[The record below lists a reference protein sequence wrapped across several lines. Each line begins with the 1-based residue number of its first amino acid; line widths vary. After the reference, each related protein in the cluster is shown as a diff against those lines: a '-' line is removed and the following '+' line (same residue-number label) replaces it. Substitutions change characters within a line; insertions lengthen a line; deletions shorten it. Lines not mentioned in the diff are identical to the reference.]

1 MRERSSSAEPSPAE
15 AIHRARVSW
24 PVECVPV
31 SLKIARPRKLTALE
45 WALLRVMDAFPDSP
59 PSLEEVTEE
68 LGIAEPAFLKAA
80 LQDVV
85 NLRALE
91 PRQGD
96 SWAELRDLRFTDQGR
111 DFFRRNL
118 IEGRPSQHTIDFW
131 FDALT
136 DESRAKPRILEGE
149 PSKPLVPAE
158 QLQARSSV
166 GLDRARDVVRR
177 TQPELLKGNGELLS
191 VSSAEREPSIEWVKI
206 DLDFELDKHGTLS
219 VRGQLTPKAIEWLS
233 TIDPFELGLVP
244 SQAFS
249 AAEASTYKLRGPS
262 HSSEAWHRQVTRTLS
277 FDWAHKE
284 ALAIVSGAQRELLLH
299 AYWFDDPKIRARA
312 SERAKAGLR
321 VFVIG
326 APATEPLELRMVPPP
341 GMLIGCACAAEVPL
355 ALVADASRGIRVDS
369 VRVRWGTRGHTLE
382 LAGLM
387 DQAASLQLASKFS
400 EAAGESLRAAME
412 PLAEVPLELTLQ
424 GSGPGHV
431 DVTAALTDPQLLLR
445 IAKFALHKSE
455 SDMSSIFAC
464 AAAQS
469 QGFVRIDLLTSL
481 GALVRTFAPQIPA
494 EAANRPAVDA
504 WQSSLKELNFSTATV
519 EHATRLAK
527 VAPPSSKAAAFVKAC
542 TRTRAQ
548 IPGGGSWEPCSLLL
562 QLRDIVDRKWGAGT
576 CAQVEAFQDH
586 KRQCKADVPTPNSLQ
601 DLGSW
606 FARMKQFRSLF
617 TADLLTLCSGQVLRL
632 AADLRKAS
640 QVGDPVWVAA
650 QRGWG
655 DLELPANTLL
665 ELVGVNPHKDN
676 RSPAKQPATKRGRR

>member
-1 MRERSSSAEPSPAE
+1 MREISSSADPSPAGV
-15 AIHRARVSW
+15 IHRARVSW

-31 SLKIARPRKLTALE
+31 ALAIAHPRKLTALE

-59 PSLEEVTEE
+59 PSLEEVAEE

-80 LQDVV
+80 LHDVV
-85 NLRALE
+85 TLRALE

-96 SWAELRDLRFTDQGR
+96 SWAEFRDLRFTDQGR
-111 DFFRRNL
+111 EFFRRNL

-136 DESRAKPRILEGE
+136 DESRAKPKILEHE
-149 PSKPLVPAE
+149 PGKPIVPAE

-191 VSSAEREPSIEWVKI
+191 VSSAEREPSIEWVAI
-206 DLDFELDKHGTLS
+206 DLDFELDKNGTLS
-219 VRGQLTPKAIEWLS
+219 VRGPLTPKAIEWLS
-233 TIDPFELGLVP
+233 TIDPVELGLVP

-249 AAEASTYKLRGPS
+249 AAEASTYELRGPS
-262 HSSEAWHRQVTRTLS
+262 HSSEAWFRQVTRTLS
-277 FDWAHKE
+277 FESAHKE
-284 ALAIVSGAQRELLLH
+284 ALTIVSGAQRELLLH
-299 AYWFDDPKIRARA
+299 AYWFDDPAIRARA
-312 SERAKAGLR
+312 GERAKAGLR

-326 APATEPLELRMVPPP
+326 APVTEPLELRMGPSP
-341 GMLIGCACAAEVPL
+341 GMLIACACAAEVPL
-355 ALVADASRGIRVDS
+355 AVVADASRGIRVDS
-369 VRVRWGTRGHTLE
+369 VKVRWGARGHTLE

-400 EAAGESLRAAME
+400 EAAGESLQAAME
-412 PLAEVPLELTLQ
+412 PLAEVPPELTFQ
-424 GSGPGHV
+424 GSGPGPA
-431 DVTAALTDPQLLLR
+431 DVTDALTDPQLLLR

-455 SDMSSIFAC
+455 SDMSALFAR

-469 QGFVRIDLLTSL
+469 QGAVRIDLLTSL
-481 GALVRTFAPQIPA
+481 GALVRTLAPQVPA

-504 WQSSLKELNFSTATV
+504 WQSSLNDLNFSTATV
-519 EHATRLAK
+519 EHAARLAK
-527 VAPPSSKAAAFVKAC
+527 VAPPGSKAGAFVKAC
-542 TRTRAQ
+542 TRNRTPAS
-548 IPGGGSWEPCSLLL
+548 GGGSWEPCSLLL

-576 CAQVEAFQDH
+576 CAQVEEFQGH
-586 KRQCKADVPTPNSLQ
+586 ERQCKAHVPTPNSLQ
-601 DLGSW
+601 ELGSW
-606 FARMKQFRSLF
+606 FARLKQFRSLF
-617 TADLLTLCSGQVLRL
+617 KDDLLTLCSGHVLRL

-640 QVGDPVWVAA
+640 QAGDPVWVAA

-665 ELVGVNPHKDN
+665 ELVGVNPNKDN
-676 RSPAKQPATKRGRR
+676 RSPANRPATKRGRR